1 MPMHVIYH
9 LNTDDLNLDVHPL
22 RCLFQSSR
30 PLYPTAGWL
39 SPPIASTVL
48 LLYDVQYSH
57 LFFPPKLSTS
67 LDLNISVY
75 GTSIWFL
82 KPETGR
88 LLYLSH
94 QLHLIFQQILS
105 ILKENYM
112 LTFSTSLI
120 FISVSVAQ
128 ATMFSFLI
136 CLNTFLP
143 GSLLLLSDHSD
154 QSPFSSSRM
163 IFHRS
168 DHVVSLHKFPQSHLP
183 YHHLVVYSFTRPF
196 AISPL
201 STFPTSLALSFT
213 TFLFSR

>member
-1 MPMHVIYH
+1 MSTLSDASFRVLGLYIQLLAGYLHRLLQQYFYFMMF
-9 LNTDDLNLDVHPL
+9 NTHI
-22 RCLFQSSR
+22 C
-30 PLYPTAGWL
+30 
-39 SPPIASTVL
+39 
-48 LLYDVQYSH
+48 
-57 LFFPPKLSTS
+57 FFPPKLSTS

-213 TFLFSR
+213 TFLLSR